1 MVVLVGAPS
10 AMLRGE
16 ILRKLVSEDPRRS
29 IVKPTQKRTV
39 VEVVFFFFSCADF
52 QTFFL
57 CVEKGRGRGGK
68 EWEGSMEG
76 LKQDSAVK

>member
-39 VEVVFFFFSCADF
+39 VEVFFFFSCADF

-57 CVEKGRGRGGK
+57 CV
-68 EWEGSMEG
+68 
-76 LKQDSAVK
+76 

>member
-39 VEVVFFFFSCADF
+39 VEVFFFFLVPIF
-52 QTFFL
+52 KLFFV

>member
-10 AMLRGE
+10 AMLGGE

-39 VEVVFFFFSCADF
+39 VEVVFFFFLCRFSN
-52 QTFFL
+52 FFFV
-57 CVEKGRGRGGK
+57 CREGKRKGRKGVGRLHGR
-68 EWEGSMEG
+68 
-76 LKQDSAVK
+76 VKAR

>member
-10 AMLRGE
+10 AMLGGE

-39 VEVVFFFFSCADF
+39 VEVVFFFLVPIFKL
-52 QTFFL
+52 FF
-57 CVEKGRGRGGK
+57 CV
-68 EWEGSMEG
+68 
-76 LKQDSAVK
+76 

>member
-39 VEVVFFFFSCADF
+39 VEVFFFFSCADF
-52 QTFFL
+52 QTFF
-57 CVEKGRGRGGK
+57 CVCREGKRKGRKGVGRLHGR
-68 EWEGSMEG
+68 
-76 LKQDSAVK
+76 VKAR